1 MRSLVF
7 FAVFC
12 IGLQSFSAAP
22 DVDQEK
28 YTPENIKKLLSDS
41 DHGFFDYLRRL
52 GISEKE
58 VLEAKGKKW
67 LSVGEGRSN
76 FVYEAAKRGVDSQ
89 ALDAVVR
96 NPFAPDR
103 TTIGLSQQLPFPDQS
118 FDRTISV
125 WLMDYFFDPKAFNDP
140 ANGKKSLLE
149 MVRVTKVGGDIRI
162 NPVQQG
168 ALLDAVEDL
177 KKAGTISYELL
188 PYFKGSFSSKSKE
201 RLFEVEPVAKTT
213 GSVRITRLK

>member
-7 FAVFC
+7 LVVFFS
-12 IGLQSFSAAP
+12 SFSQNLLAAGTS
-22 DVDQEK
+22 QEK
-28 YTPENIKKLLSDS
+28 YTPENIKLLLADS

-58 VLEAKGKKW
+58 VLESKGKRW

-76 FVYEAAKRGVDSQ
+76 FVFEAAKRGVDSQ

-96 NPFAPDR
+96 NPFAPER
-103 TTIGLSQQLPFPDQS
+103 TTIGLSQELPFPDQS
-118 FDRTISV
+118 FDRTVSV

-140 ANGKKSLLE
+140 VNGRKSLIE

-162 NPVQQG
+162 NPIQQG
-168 ALLDAVEDL
+168 ALLSVVEEL
-177 KKAGTISYELL
+177 KKSGVIAYEVL
-188 PYFKGSFSSKSKE
+188 PYFKGRFTMKSKD
-201 RLFEVEPVAKTT
+201 RLFEVEPVTQTT
-213 GSVRITRLK
+213 GSLRITRLK